1 MSHCQDFE
9 EALWEAAE
17 GRPLSA
23 EAEAHLRT
31 CESCRAAVGRL
42 SVASRGFGAL
52 RAVEA
57 PDPSAAVWQRL
68 RRPARRPAF
77 ALAWAAGAVACIVAG
92 TFALRHAPAPR
103 PPAPA
108 RPMERIAKAPEVP
121 PVAPSVKPSEPAHS
135 GTSTEEVAQPVKLS
149 GSGHKHHESGGGRLA
164 STHRNPSTVKQPK
177 EQQPQTQVAE
187 APPAGETTVV
197 EAAADTPCSE
207 AAALAYRA
215 IGRGLVAQFLPSK
228 GETG

>member
-1 MSHCQDFE
+1 MSHCRDFE

-23 EAEAHLRT
+23 EAEAHLRS

-42 SVASRGFGAL
+42 SVASRGFDAL

-68 RRPARRPAF
+68 RRPVRRPARRPAF

-92 TFALRHAPAPR
+92 TFALRHRPAPQ
-103 PPAPA
+103 PPAPVA
-108 RPMERIAKAPEVP
+108 PMERIAKAPEVP
-121 PVAPSVKPSEPAHS
+121 PVAASVRPGEPAHPS
-135 GTSTEEVAQPVKLS
+135 TSTAEVAQPVKLS
-149 GSGHKHHESGGGRLA
+149 GSGHKHHEGGGGRLA

-187 APPAGETTVV
+187 APPAGEMTSGGT
-197 EAAADTPCSE
+197 AGTLRPHE
-207 AAALAYRA
+207 AAALACASSGEACRA
-215 IGRGLVAQFLPSK
+215 APVPRR
-228 GETG
+228 